1 MALMDTDD
9 MAIIQLLCLAGV
21 TGSYEI
27 IVNDVKGSDWIA
39 TNDVDE
45 SDWIGIVN
53 VAHVS
58 C

>member
-1 MALMDTDD
+1 MDTDD

-27 IVNDVKGSDWIA
+27 IVNDVKGSNWIA